1 MILYLPALLL
11 FGYLVWR
18 LILPLPWGK
27 GAKGVA
33 ILGLFAASQE
43 YLISHLWGGPASP
56 EIPAGLLMLQGWLFS
71 SCLLLFL
78 LVLCR
83 DIFRLGRRLW
93 PSRHTKTPPSASF
106 SPERRRLLG
115 MLSAWPVCDAL
126 AGATLLPTAYGVAQA
141 VAVPP
146 VRPMDCILP
155 HLAPE
160 WENLRILQI
169 SDMHVSALLRR
180 NWVEETVDRIN
191 AAQAD
196 LIVFTG
202 DMIDG
207 HPEQRREALEPLQQ
221 LHARYG
227 VFGCLGNH
235 EYYHGVSTWLPVFE
249 QLGIRMLCNS
259 HIVLHGS
266 SQDLVLAGLT
276 DSMAQRFRLPPPDL
290 DAALAGSPENA
301 LRILLVHRPAQA
313 ASYAASGIDLQLSG
327 HTHGGQ
333 IPLLRSIVAC
343 SNGGYLSGWYQR
355 EGMRLYV
362 SSGAGLWSG
371 FPLRLDTPSELPL
384 IRLQCAAS

>member
-1 MILYLPALLL
+1 MILYLPAGLI
-11 FGYLVWR
+11 FCYLVWR

-27 GAKGVA
+27 GAKGIA
-33 ILGLFAASQE
+33 IAGLFAASQE

-71 SCLLLFL
+71 SCVLLFL

-93 PSRHTKTPPSASF
+93 PSRHTKTPPSADF
-106 SPERRRLLG
+106 SPDRRRLLG
-115 MLSAWPVCDAL
+115 MLSVWPVCDVL
-126 AGATLLPTAYGVAQA
+126 AGATLLPTAYGVAQG

-146 VRPMDCILP
+146 VRPLDCALP

-160 WENLRILQI
+160 WENLRILQV

-180 NWVEETVDRIN
+180 NWVENIVERIN

-207 HPEQRREALEPLQQ
+207 LPRQRREALEPLQQ

-227 VFGCLGNH
+227 IFGCLGNH
-235 EYYHGVSTWLPVFE
+235 EYYHGVSAWLPTFE
-249 QLGIRMLCNS
+249 KLGIHMLCNS
-259 HIVLHGS
+259 HIVLHGT
-266 SQDLVLAGLT
+266 SQHLVLAGLT
-276 DSMAQRFRLPPPDL
+276 DLIARRFSLPQPNL
-290 DAALAGSPENA
+290 HAALAGSPENA
-301 LRILLVHRPAQA
+301 LRILLVHRPARA
-313 ASYAASGIDLQLSG
+313 AAYATSGIDLQLSG

-333 IPLLRSIVAC
+333 IPLLRSIVARR
-343 SNGGYLSGWYQR
+343 NGGYLSGWYQR
-355 EGMRLYV
+355 KGMRLYV

-384 IRLQCAAS
+384 IRLQRAAS